1 MILPP
6 DIIVKLIHIKG
17 PMKGNIQEFY
27 EGRIS
32 IGRHPSYHLHFPAD
46 LDIVSRDHAEII
58 REGNKFKLV
67 DHSANG
73 TFVNG
78 KLVKEVY
85 LKNGDVLEFAKGGPK
100 VSFLTE
106 MKEIAVTTESTL
118 TPSLSAGSQKEPQLI
133 IEEKSHIEQPMI
145 ENQPEIIVQKSNI
158 PLIIQ
163 YGPTLRS
170 FKKLPVTIGKN
181 PKCEFT
187 LDQPAICDQH
197 AQIFFSQNQY
207 WIKDLTGQRS
217 VQINRQPIIYQA
229 PLKPN
234 DEIALSNQ
242 GPVFR
247 FLGEGRLAEVIRP
260 LA

>member
-1 MILPP
+1 MKRPP

-32 IGRHPSYHLHFPAD
+32 IGRHPSYHLHFPPD

-78 KLVKEVY
+78 KGIKEIY
-85 LKNGDVLEFAKGGPK
+85 LKNGDVLEFSKGGPK

-106 MKEIAVTTESTL
+106 IKEISVEREIPL
-118 TPSLSAGSQKEPQLI
+118 PHFPR
-133 IEEKSHIEQPMI
+133 EERSYQPFMEGKPRIVQPMI
-145 ENQPEIIVQKSNI
+145 EKPGEIVVQKINA
-158 PLIIQ
+158 PLTIQ

-187 LDQPAICDQH
+187 LDHPAIFDQQ

-207 WIKDLTGQRS
+207 WIKDLTGRGS
-217 VQINRQPIIYQA
+217 VQVNRQPIVYQA

-234 DEIALSNQ
+234 DEVALSPQ
-242 GPVFR
+242 GPVFS

-260 LA
+260 VV

>member
-1 MILPP
+1 MKRPP

-17 PMKGNIQEFY
+17 PMKGNIQEFH

-78 KLVKEVY
+78 KTIKEIY
-85 LKNGDVLEFAKGGPK
+85 LKNGDVLEFTKGGPK

-106 MKEIAVTTESTL
+106 IKEISVERKISSSHFHREESK
-118 TPSLSAGSQKEPQLI
+118 KEPHPFMEGKPRIAQPA
-133 IEEKSHIEQPMI
+133 IEEPG
-145 ENQPEIIVQKSNI
+145 EIVVQKINAT
-158 PLIIQ
+158 LIIQ

-187 LDQPAICDQH
+187 LDHPAISDQQ

-207 WIKDLTGQRS
+207 WIKDLTGRGS
-217 VQINRQPIIYQA
+217 VQVNRQPIVYQT

-234 DEIALSNQ
+234 DEVALSPQ
-242 GPVFR
+242 GPVFQ
-247 FLGEGRLAEVIRP
+247 FLGEGRLAEVI
-260 LA
+260 